1 MASTNPLT
9 DAISQLV
16 SRTNGV
22 VNDPQVRTSV
32 RQLGSD
38 LKGFGGAVV
47 DGWKSARTTAPAAST
62 EAAAPPPPAPEYPPA
77 AAPPPAAA
85 YPPPAAPPPAAYP
98 PAPEQPATGYAPP
111 APEQPTTG
119 YVPPVQP
126 AAEQPGEPYRPQ

>member
-1 MASTNPLT
+1 MASTNALT

-16 SRTNGV
+16 SRANGV

-47 DGWKSARTTAPAAST
+47 DGWKNARTAAPAAP
-62 EAAAPPPPAPEYPPA
+62 AQPAAPPPPAPEYPPA

-85 YPPPAAPPPAAYP
+85 YAPPAAPAPAAYP
-98 PAPEQPATGYAPP
+98 PAPEQPPAGYAPP
-111 APEQPTTG
+111 
-119 YVPPVQP
+119 VQP
-126 AAEQPGEPYRPQ
+126 PAERPGEPYPPQ

>member
-47 DGWKSARTTAPAAST
+47 EGWKSARTTTTPAAPT
-62 EAAAPPPPAPEYPPA
+62 QPAAPPPPAPEYPPA

-98 PAPEQPATGYAPP
+98 PAPEQPTTGYAPP
-111 APEQPTTG
+111 
-119 YVPPVQP
+119 VQP
-126 AAEQPGEPYRPQ
+126 PTQSPGEPYQQQ

>member
-32 RQLGSD
+32 RRLGSD

-47 DGWKSARTTAPAAST
+47 EGWKSARTSTPTAPPQP
-62 EAAAPPPPAPEYPPA
+62 AAPPSPAPEHPAA
-77 AAPPPAAA
+77 AAPPPAAG

-98 PAPEQPATGYAPP
+98 PAPEQPTTGYAPP
-111 APEQPTTG
+111 
-119 YVPPVQP
+119 VQP
-126 AAEQPGEPYRPQ
+126 PAEHPGEPYRQQ